1 MESGKD
7 IDENGQVDSDV
18 EELDSDG
25 VHETTIVMN
34 TDDDDD
40 IPVDISQE
48 LRVDALVAKLDAS
61 DEVDLERKRAIKR
74 RLEKLAEERD
84 FDLNSTY
91 NINLAED

>member
-84 FDLNSTY
+84 FDLNSAY
-91 NINLAED
+91 NMNLAED